1 MKVRVHACVCARVAY
16 MSCQDARGVCV
27 AAYVNVSLQEKKK
40 CGDSLDNTDAPNE
53 RERSAEP

>member
-1 MKVRVHACVCARVAY
+1 MCTHVYARVLHICHAKMY
-16 MSCQDARGVCV
+16 ARGMCV